1 MGHTGAQV
9 SGISG
14 HDMSQYFPD
23 IPIRTIEDFHG
34 TETEIDLVAA
44 NETEIPHKG
53 STELDFRIPDNQSDI
68 NVLKVLFLV
77 NTESIDMSI
86 IAFNEIE
93 KIVYR

>member
-23 IPIRTIEDFHG
+23 IPIRKTEDFHG

-44 NETEIPHKG
+44 NGTEIPYKG
-53 STELDFRIPDNQSDI
+53 S
-68 NVLKVLFLV
+68 
-77 NTESIDMSI
+77 
-86 IAFNEIE
+86 AEIGL
-93 KIVYR
+93 